1 MVIQTEREEQRTF
14 ENEARRIAREL
25 WPDAQYNGARIVD
38 GLERDGV
45 FETEDCVHL
54 LEATVSRS
62 KAKAQEDIKKL
73 TSLARKFQSKV
84 QHKAVKCWFITRT
97 EPTAEQREVAR
108 KHRGLVNALSFTQF
122 QSKLIDAASYLNLR
136 ENYPFGSVRDPA
148 TGNVSTVI
156 EYVPLDLIQTGQTTL
171 WSITALRDAIL
182 AGDRFV
188 ILGDYGA
195 GKSMTLRELHRELR
209 RAYFNQRTSRFPIY
223 LNLRDHFGQTNPAEV
238 LERHGRSLGFS
249 HPSHLVRA
257 WRAGYVILLI
267 DGFDELTTLG
277 IQGLW
282 KQLQDSRY
290 RAMQAV
296 REFVREQP
304 SGSGLVLAGRAHFFD
319 SEKERRAALG
329 LSSSFAEL
337 TLNEFNDEQI
347 HRYLSKC
354 GLTGRVPGWM
364 PARPLLVGY
373 LAASGLLKDLV
384 IPEGSLQQ
392 DTGADPARGWDVI
405 LDRVCAREAEIEAG
419 IDGQTVR
426 RILERLATMAR
437 STDTGLGP
445 LSRERVIGAFSDVC
459 GYQPD
464 EKGMVLL
471 QRLPGL
477 GIERADEG
485 TRSFIDDD
493 LADAC
498 RSGDVVA
505 FINDPYGI
513 GPNRFRSAECGLGSL
528 GVGLSV
534 IKSHEAKFS
543 SGKLSAALK
552 RASEYEDV
560 TILVLDLARVTL
572 DAGYPIEVPLAF
584 SHIYI
589 PSVELYQGIKD
600 CSKLYFHDCYF
611 SKMEIDP
618 DVETA
623 HLPRF
628 SACYIDEVE
637 GRSSRKDLPQGGAFD
652 DACVF
657 GKFSQAPETTNAIGA
672 MDLPLGGR
680 VLLTVLKKIY
690 LQSGSGRK
698 ENALHRGLDHHARRL
713 VSPILRL
720 LQTEEIVSPYKRGG
734 LDMTIWIPDRAKM
747 TRVGK
752 IITSPHTCGDSLL
765 VKASNLS

>member
-1 MVIQTEREEQRTF
+1 M
-14 ENEARRIAREL
+14 
-25 WPDAQYNGARIVD
+25 
-38 GLERDGV
+38 
-45 FETEDCVHL
+45 
-54 LEATVSRS
+54 
-62 KAKAQEDIKKL
+62 
-73 TSLARKFQSKV
+73 
-84 QHKAVKCWFITRT
+84 
-97 EPTAEQREVAR
+97 
-108 KHRGLVNALSFTQF
+108 NALSFTQF

-148 TGNVSTVI
+148 TGNVKTAI
-156 EYVPLDLIQTGQTTL
+156 EYVPLDLMQTGQTTL
-171 WSITALRDAIL
+171 WSVTAIRDAVL

-223 LNLRDHFGQTNPAEV
+223 LNLRDHFGQMNSAEI
-238 LERHGRSLGFS
+238 LERHGRNLGFS

-282 KQLQDSRY
+282 KRLQDSRY

-296 REFVREQP
+296 REFVRGQP
-304 SGSGLVLAGRAHFFD
+304 NDAGLVLAGRAHFFD
-319 SEKERRAALG
+319 SEKERRTALG
-329 LSSSFAEL
+329 LSSSFVEL

-347 HRYLSKC
+347 HRYLSRC
-354 GLTGRVPGWM
+354 GLSGKVPGWM

-373 LAASGLLKDLV
+373 LAASGLLKDLL
-384 IPEGSLQQ
+384 IPEGSLEQ
-392 DTGADPARGWDVI
+392 DTGADPAHGWDVI

-419 IDGQTVR
+419 IDGPTVR
-426 RILERLATMAR
+426 RILERLATTAR

-445 LSRERVIGAFSDVC
+445 LSREQVIGAFSDVC

-493 LADAC
+493 FGDAC
-498 RSGDVVA
+498 RAGDVVA

-513 GPNRFRSAECGLGSL
+513 GPNRFRGAECGLGPL
-528 GVGLSV
+528 GVGVSA
-534 IKSHEAKFS
+534 IKAQASKVT

-552 RASEYEDV
+552 RASEHEEV
-560 TILVLDLARVTL
+560 TFLVLDLARVTL
-572 DAGYPIEVPLAF
+572 DAGYSIEVPLQF

-589 PSVELYQGIKD
+589 PSVELYQGMKD
-600 CSKLYFHDCYF
+600 CSKLHFHDCYF
-611 SKMEIDP
+611 SKIEVDP
-618 DVETA
+618 DVQGA
-623 HLPRF
+623 DLPRF
-628 SACYIDEVE
+628 RACYIDEVE
-637 GRSSRKDLPQGGAFD
+637 GRSSRKDLPQGVFD

-657 GKFSQAPETTNAIGA
+657 EKFSQAPETTNAIGA
-672 MDLPLGGR
+672 MDLPLGAR
-680 VLLTVLKKIY
+680 VLLTVLKKVY

-698 ENALHRGLDHHARRL
+698 ENALHRGLDHHGRRL
-713 VSPILRL
+713 VAPVLRL
-720 LQTEEIVSPYKRGG
+720 LQTEGLVSPYRRGG
-734 LDMTIWIPDRAKM
+734 LDMTIWIPDRGRM
-747 TRVGK
+747 GRVAK
-752 IITSPHTCGDSLL
+752 IITSPHTCGDPLL
-765 VKASNLS
+765 LKASNLS